1 MVKRKQAP
9 VAESTMSIEHSAV
22 SRALG
27 MQGWPKASL
36 FLVLVKVIV
45 MEQETDYSQVNR
57 EDLVSTFCR
66 AKEAGR

>member
-1 MVKRKQAP
+1 MVERKPAP
-9 VAESTMSIEHSAV
+9 VAEFTMSSEHSAV

-45 MEQETDYSQVNR
+45 MEQETDCSQVNR
-57 EDLVSTFCR
+57 EGLVSTFCR

>member
-45 MEQETDYSQVNR
+45 VEQETDCSQVNR

>member
-1 MVKRKQAP
+1 
-9 VAESTMSIEHSAV
+9 
-22 SRALG
+22 

-45 MEQETDYSQVNR
+45 MEQETDCSQVNR